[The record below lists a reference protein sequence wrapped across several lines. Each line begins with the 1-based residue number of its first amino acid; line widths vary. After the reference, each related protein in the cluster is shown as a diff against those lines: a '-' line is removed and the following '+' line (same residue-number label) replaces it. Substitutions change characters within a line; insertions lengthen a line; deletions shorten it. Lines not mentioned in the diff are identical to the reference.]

1 MGARFSDFSSG
12 KIIPGN
18 RHTRAA
24 SEMHFLTSLIIIFG
38 LAIVFGLALIK
49 VMGDLS
55 RISVHAPPDMLAMQ
69 GGRSVAPEPEH
80 ANTAELYETSN
91 PQ

>member
-1 MGARFSDFSSG
+1 MGARFSDSSFG

-18 RHTRAA
+18 RQTRAE
-24 SEMHFLTSLIIIFG
+24 SEMHVLTSLIIIFG
-38 LAIVFGLALIK
+38 FAIVFGLALIK
-49 VMGDLS
+49 VMSDLS

-69 GGRSVAPEPEH
+69 GGRNLEPEPEH
-80 ANTAELYETSN
+80 ANTAKFFETSN